1 MKNKKS
7 YKTGRKD
14 LDKIIADLA
23 KRSLSVN
30 NADLIEEMLTT
41 VVKLGLENDERG
53 DLKLINMA
61 LKELRYASK
70 IFIPYRDQRKVV
82 IFGSARTRKDSDEY
96 KMTVKLSELIVKK
109 GFKVITGGGPGIME
123 AGNKGAGRK
132 ESFSL
137 NIKLP
142 FEQQYNPYSAGD
154 EKAVSFK
161 YFFNRKLFFLKESD
175 ATVIFPGGFG
185 TLDECFESL
194 TLIQTGKTKPRPII
208 LIDSPDSEYWESLI
222 GFVTEKLSEGG
233 FISNNDLSLLIR
245 VNSIEQ
251 AVDEIVQFYRVYHS
265 IRYVGDKTI
274 IRLKKP
280 LSSED
285 INSLNEKYSCILRS
299 GEIEPTDALPAE
311 QKDEAFLDL
320 PRLVMD
326 FNRHDFGIFH
336 EMLRFLNTLGE

>member
-7 YKTGRKD
+7 YKTGRED

-222 GFVTEKLSEGG
+222 GFITEKLSEGG

-274 IRLKKP
+274 LRLKKP

-299 GEIEPTDALPAE
+299 GEIEPSDALPAE